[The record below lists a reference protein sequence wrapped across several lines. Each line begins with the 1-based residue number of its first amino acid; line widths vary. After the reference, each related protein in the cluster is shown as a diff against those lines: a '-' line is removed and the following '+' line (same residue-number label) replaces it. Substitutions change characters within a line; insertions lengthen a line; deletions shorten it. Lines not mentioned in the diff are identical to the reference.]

1 MVRLNRIA
9 YLIIFLSTL
18 ACAQSN
24 YSLEDVNPNS
34 TEFGSMVG
42 PSYFGGKVVLHY
54 FGSFT

>member
-1 MVRLNRIA
+1 MIYLRQLV
-9 YLIIFLSTL
+9 YLIILFSTL
-18 ACAQSN
+18 LFAQSS

-34 TEFGSMVG
+34 SEFGNMVG

>member
-1 MVRLNRIA
+1 MVILNQLA
-9 YLIIFLSTL
+9 YLIILLSTI
-18 ACAQSN
+18 AHTQSD
-24 YSLEDVNPNS
+24 YALEDVNPNS

>member
-1 MVRLNRIA
+1 MLRLNQLA
-9 YLIIFLSTL
+9 YLIIFLSAIAHT
-18 ACAQSN
+18 QSN

-42 PSYFGGKVVLHY
+42 PLYFEGKIVLHY